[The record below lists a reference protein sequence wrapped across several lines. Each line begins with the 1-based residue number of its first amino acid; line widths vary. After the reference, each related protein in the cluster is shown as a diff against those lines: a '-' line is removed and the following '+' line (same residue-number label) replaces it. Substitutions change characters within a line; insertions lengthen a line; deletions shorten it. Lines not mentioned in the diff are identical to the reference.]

1 METLIYPHAIIGA
14 QFTEKVGSLIDVAE
28 ESIDIVVFDWRVY
41 PTGYAEKVQNFNDRI
56 FSAVERGVTVRAL
69 VNNQGILRYLN
80 DNGVKAKLYP
90 MRNLLHTKLLIV
102 DGVHVVCGSHNYS
115 ESAMRSNEEVSVL
128 FTMKT
133 DDNDFTNY
141 FNNLWP
147 L

>member
-14 QFTEKVGSLIDVAE
+14 QFTEKVGSLIDGAE

-41 PTGYAEKVQNFNDRI
+41 PYGYAEKVQNFNDRI
-56 FSAVERGVTVRAL
+56 FSAVKRGVTVRAL
-69 VNNQGILRYLN
+69 VNNQKNLRYLN

-141 FNNLWP
+141 FKNLWP